1 MTENDFKINFLKIPK
16 SVITD
21 SIHFYF
27 NYEETVPSTILR
39 MCYHGNRGS
48 NKRGGGH
55 PLAGSVHPSRLTR
68 K

>member
-27 NYEETVPSTILR
+27 NYEEI
-39 MCYHGNRGS
+39 GEAI
-48 NKRGGGH
+48 KGGG
-55 PLAGSVHPSRLTR
+55 GIR
-68 K
+68 